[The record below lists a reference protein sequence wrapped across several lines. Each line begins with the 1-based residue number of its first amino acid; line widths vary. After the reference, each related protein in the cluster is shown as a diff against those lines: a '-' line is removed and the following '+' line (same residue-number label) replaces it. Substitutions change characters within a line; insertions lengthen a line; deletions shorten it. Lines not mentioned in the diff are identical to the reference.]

1 MISILMLKKTKILQL
16 KKNCL
21 ISNKDLIKKQ
31 LAIQTFGNVS
41 QRLDKNYF
49 TIKPSGINLNTINPK
64 NFNVINIS
72 SGKIVEGKLNP
83 SSDTETHRILYK
95 NWKEIKGIAHAHPTY
110 GTSWAQAG
118 KSIPILGTTH
128 ADYFYKNVPVTN
140 RMKKK
145 DIKNKYEFNTGL
157 EILKTLRKEKL
168 KPTKCPGILV
178 RHHGVFS
185 WGNSSNDSVKNL
197 ELIEFIALLAFN
209 SCKIGLKDKIDSN
222 LVLKHFNRKHGVNFY
237 YGQKK

>member
-1 MISILMLKKTKILQL
+1 MLKKSKILQL

-95 NWKEIKGIAHAHPTY
+95 NVG
-110 GTSWAQAG
+110 
-118 KSIPILGTTH
+118 
-128 ADYFYKNVPVTN
+128 
-140 RMKKK
+140 
-145 DIKNKYEFNTGL
+145 
-157 EILKTLRKEKL
+157 L
-168 KPTKCPGILV
+168 KPNI
-178 RHHGVFS
+178 
-185 WGNSSNDSVKNL
+185 
-197 ELIEFIALLAFN
+197 
-209 SCKIGLKDKIDSN
+209 
-222 LVLKHFNRKHGVNFY
+222 
-237 YGQKK
+237 QK